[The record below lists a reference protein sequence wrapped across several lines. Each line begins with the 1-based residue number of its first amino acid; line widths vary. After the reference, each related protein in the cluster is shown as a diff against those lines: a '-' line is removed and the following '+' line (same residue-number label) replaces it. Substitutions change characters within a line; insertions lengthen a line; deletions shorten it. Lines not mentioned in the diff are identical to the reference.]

1 MNAPFAFGKVGMR
14 HKRSKSAPDLV
25 SAAIRRQLGPVNRP
39 RISCNLAISADGKI
53 SSPGHRP
60 SDWTS
65 AEDLQRLKQLRRG
78 AGALMVGRG
87 TVETDNMTMTVE
99 NQEQQPL
106 RCIVSRHGK
115 LPENHPLFS
124 SEGGDIHL
132 LATEGYKGER
142 RDKLTIHEC
151 SLPEF
156 LELLHQKHGVKDL
169 HCEGGGQLIRALVEL
184 DALDEVHLTW
194 AAHSLL
200 GGAQSPTLSGVLG
213 DHFTAS
219 KAFELTGFEPQATT
233 GECFLTYRR
242 KA

>member
-14 HKRSKSAPDLV
+14 CKRSKSAPDLV
-25 SAAIRRQLGPVNRP
+25 SAAIRCQLDPVNRP

-87 TVETDNMTMTVE
+87 TAETDNMTMRVE

-106 RCIVSRHGK
+106 RCIVSRHGE
-115 LPENHPLFS
+115 LNVNHPVFS
-124 SEGGDIHL
+124 HDGGDIHL

-156 LELLHQKHGVKDL
+156 LEMLYVKYGVKDL
-169 HCEGGGQLIRALVEL
+169 HCEGGGELTRALVEL

-213 DHFTAS
+213 DHLAAS
-219 KAFELTGFEPQATT
+219 KAFEIIGFEPQADT